1 TQGPQRAR
9 AGRQDGR
16 VGEAAR
22 SVRGHPKGRS
32 LLPRRGACVTTAVT
46 NKDSEGDLC
55 ALPIRAICP
64 CRRIAASPPAA
75 AASIGSGRPGESQGT
90 RCTRAAAAWALPSV
104 ALALVPKCPMCVA
117 AYLAIGGSL
126 GVSLT
131 TAAHLRTALVWLCWS
146 TLALL
151 VARLVARVWTRH
163 RSRIAT
169 APNMRRDGVHRDAR
183 RSSARTAAA

>member
-1 TQGPQRAR
+1 
-9 AGRQDGR
+9 
-16 VGEAAR
+16 
-22 SVRGHPKGRS
+22 
-32 LLPRRGACVTTAVT
+32 VTTAVT
-46 NKDSEGDLC
+46 NKDSSGDLC

-75 AASIGSGRPGESQGT
+75 AAPIASGRAGEGQVT
-90 RCTRAAAAWALPSV
+90 RRTRGAAAWVLPSV

-117 AYLAIGGSL
+117 AYLAIGGGL

-151 VARLVARVWTRH
+151 IARLVARGWTRH
-163 RSRIAT
+163 RSRIVT
-169 APNMRRDGVHRDAR
+169 APGLRREAR
-183 RSSARTAAA
+183 RSPVRPAAA

>member
-1 TQGPQRAR
+1 
-9 AGRQDGR
+9 
-16 VGEAAR
+16 
-22 SVRGHPKGRS
+22 
-32 LLPRRGACVTTAVT
+32 VTTAVT
-46 NKDSEGDLC
+46 NEEVGGDLR

-75 AASIGSGRPGESQGT
+75 ATTDQAAAASIASGRAGESQVT
-90 RCTRAAAAWALPSV
+90 RRTRGAAAWALPSV

-117 AYLAIGGSL
+117 AYLAIGSGL

-151 VARLVARVWTRH
+151 AARMVARIWTRH
-163 RSRIAT
+163 SSRIAT
-169 APNMRRDGVHRDAR
+169 APGVRRDGVRRDGMRGAAVRRAAR
-183 RSSARTAAA
+183 RSPAYTTAA

>member
-1 TQGPQRAR
+1 M
-9 AGRQDGR
+9 
-16 VGEAAR
+16 
-22 SVRGHPKGRS
+22 
-32 LLPRRGACVTTAVT
+32 TTAVA
-46 NKDSEGDLC
+46 NKDSGGDLC
-55 ALPIRAICP
+55 TLPVGAICP

-75 AASIGSGRPGESQGT
+75 AAPIARGRAGERPVT
-90 RCTRAAAAWALPSV
+90 RRTRGAAAWALPSV

-117 AYLAIGGSL
+117 AYLAIGGGL

-151 VARLVARVWTRH
+151 AARLVARVRTRH

-169 APNMRRDGVHRDAR
+169 ASTVRRDAR
-183 RSSARTAAA
+183 RSPAHTAAA